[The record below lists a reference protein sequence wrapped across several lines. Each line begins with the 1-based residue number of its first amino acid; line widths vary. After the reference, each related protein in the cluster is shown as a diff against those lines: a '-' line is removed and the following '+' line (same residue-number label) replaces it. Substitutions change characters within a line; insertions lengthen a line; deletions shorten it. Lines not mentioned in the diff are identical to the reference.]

1 VGGSF
6 GPQEAVGSPNS
17 NNEIHFGG
25 ANTILL
31 GVNSKC
37 IVGYIVVN
45 SNKRKGMHSQRQ
57 RWRPIHARLASAC
70 ERVAARPTYLA
81 RARSAPRLPR
91 RARPRTGTRTG
102 MKAPGDD
109 CVAVSCGARSVHAP
123 AAHRPRADG
132 WSLELEPRLCHQIK
146 LLQPAIHSF
155 LDTNRTKQHNEST
168 QTRPLQHNRGYRANS
183 SSKLSLDEITLANL
197 WD

>member
-1 VGGSF
+1 
-6 GPQEAVGSPNS
+6 
-17 NNEIHFGG
+17 
-25 ANTILL
+25 
-31 GVNSKC
+31 
-37 IVGYIVVN
+37 
-45 SNKRKGMHSQRQ
+45 MHSQRQ

-102 MKAPGDD
+102 MKGPGDD

-155 LDTNRTKQHNEST
+155 LDANRTKQHNEST
-168 QTRPLQHNRGYRANS
+168 QTRPLQHNRGYRARIRLQNSASTRLPSRIFGIKRMSGESLSPSCACFLWVS
-183 SSKLSLDEITLANL
+183 SSSTGDGLGG
-197 WD
+197 